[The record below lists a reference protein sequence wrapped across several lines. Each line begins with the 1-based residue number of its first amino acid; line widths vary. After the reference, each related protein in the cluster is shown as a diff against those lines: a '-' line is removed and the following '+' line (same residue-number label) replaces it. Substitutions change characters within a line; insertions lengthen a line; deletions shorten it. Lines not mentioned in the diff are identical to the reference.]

1 MSNQSAAALTL
12 AVFDA
17 LGDPVRRE
25 IIEQLRDGPQPVGV
39 LADRLPVGRP
49 AVSKHLK
56 VLGDAKLV
64 SFERH
69 GTRNLYALASPGLV
83 AAQQW
88 LVSMWDG
95 ALDRYADAVRAAAA
109 EQEDPN
115 A

>member
-1 MSNQSAAALTL
+1 MSNQTAS
-12 AVFDA
+12 VFDA

-25 IIEQLRDGPQPVGV
+25 IIEQLHSGPQPVGV

-56 VLGDAKLV
+56 VLTGAGLV
-64 SFERH
+64 SYERH

-88 LVSMWDG
+88 LVSMWGG
-95 ALDRYADAVRAAAA
+95 ALDRYADAVAQAARS
-109 EQEDPN
+109 EQKVKEP
-115 A
+115 